1 VSLLRLIS
9 RIMNLRNYDAL
20 WTSKML
26 TLVCN
31 LTWGGGQY
39 QESMLQASSRVSNT
53 YLKIRA
59 IWQRRPVVRDLVL
72 VHRGSSCAGEIAMR
86 F

>member
-1 VSLLRLIS
+1 MSLLRLIS

-31 LTWGGGQY
+31 LTWGGG
-39 QESMLQASSRVSNT
+39 SIRRVCFK
-53 YLKIRA
+53 L
-59 IWQRRPVVRDLVL
+59 RPGFPTLT
-72 VHRGSSCAGEIAMR
+72 
-86 F
+86 